1 MSFIITTKLS
11 SDNEAWTSLKCVTLS
26 ISLIKERLAVLEG
39 HEYMGVPS
47 WEEGDDPKVI
57 EEIEMLHKQIHHLRK
72 FKVGLVEALEMSL
85 EGWSHE

>member
-1 MSFIITTKLS
+1 MSIIITTKLS
-11 SDNEAWTSLKCVTLS
+11 SENEAWTSLKCVTLS

-47 WEEGDDPKVI
+47 WEKGDDPKVI

-72 FKVGLVEALEMSL
+72 FKVSLVDALEL
-85 EGWSHE
+85 QYQ

>member
-1 MSFIITTKLS
+1 MSIIITTTLS

-26 ISLIKERLAVLEG
+26 ISLVKERLAVLEG

-47 WEEGDDPKVI
+47 WEKGDDPKVI

-72 FKVGLVEALEMSL
+72 FKVSLVDALEL
-85 EGWSHE
+85 QYQ